1 MHDSKKRIENAKQHL
16 AELGEISSRSQFG
29 GYSLAVEEVV
39 FALVSG
45 GELYLRACEQVR
57 PYLAER
63 KMVPLCYYKRGLPVE
78 LEYYRVD
85 EPLWNE
91 HEQLVALSKIC
102 LNGARQHRLRQ
113 RQNRRLKDL
122 PNLTIRTESLL
133 RQVGVCT
140 IAMLKEQGA
149 RRTWLKLQEQNKNL
163 SINVLFALEGAILE
177 RHHQTLPA
185 AVKAELRHWYSET
198 LRLQEKQQKR

>member
-1 MHDSKKRIENAKQHL
+1 MHDSKKRIENAKRRL
-16 AELGEISSRSQFG
+16 AELGAIGSRSQFG
-29 GYSLAVEEVV
+29 GYSLSVEEVV
-39 FALVSG
+39 FALVSD

-113 RQNRRLKDL
+113 QKNRRLKDL
-122 PNLTIRTESLL
+122 PNLTVRIESLL
-133 RQVGVCT
+133 RQIGVCS

-149 RRTWLKLQEQNKNL
+149 RRTWLKLREYNKNL
-163 SINVLFALEGAILE
+163 SINMLFALEGAILE
-177 RHHQTLPA
+177 RHHEVLPE
-185 AVKAELRHWYSET
+185 AVKAELRYWYSET
-198 LRLQEKQQKR
+198 LRLQAKQHKP

>member
-1 MHDSKKRIENAKQHL
+1 MYDSKKRIETAKHHL
-16 AELGEISSRSQFG
+16 AELGKIGSRSQFG
-29 GYSLAVEEVV
+29 GYSLSVEEVV
-39 FALVSG
+39 FALVSE

-63 KMVPLCYYKRGLPVE
+63 KMEPLCYYKRGLPVE

-91 HEQLVALSKIC
+91 HEQLVALSKLC
-102 LNGARQHRLRQ
+102 LNGARQNRLLQ
-113 RQNRRLKDL
+113 KQNRRLKDL
-122 PNLTIRTESLL
+122 PNLTVRMETLL

-149 RRTWLKLQEQNKNL
+149 RRTWLKLREFNKNL

-177 RHHQTLPA
+177 RHHEALPE

-198 LRLQEKQQKR
+198 LRAQAKQQKP